1 VDLLKRQNQKKEN
14 HHEMVVFFLVGM
26 EGLSASLLVCLRF
39 AQRKL
44 VSGAARPL
52 KNADTVAFF
61 YAAT

>member
-1 VDLLKRQNQKKEN
+1 
-14 HHEMVVFFLVGM
+14 MVVFFLVGM